1 MTTRRIVTLVFDV
14 TESTDAELT
23 CILCHR
29 NLIPCDLSAVLYRNG
44 ETAVAGLHQECA
56 HVHSRRRQLAN
67 ERVDKAQG
75 VSQEKTE

>member
-56 HVHSRRRQLAN
+56 HVHSGRRERAN
-67 ERVDKAQG
+67 ERRDRKEKAPA
-75 VSQEKTE
+75 